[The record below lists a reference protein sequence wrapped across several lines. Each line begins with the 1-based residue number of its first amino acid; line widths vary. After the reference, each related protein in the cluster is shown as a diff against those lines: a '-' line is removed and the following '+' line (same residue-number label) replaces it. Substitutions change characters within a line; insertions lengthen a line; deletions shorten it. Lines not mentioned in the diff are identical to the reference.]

1 MLEKSSLLI
10 ESRVDDEFEYSEIT
24 IYAPDHPG
32 IFSEMAGAMAL
43 SGVTIVD
50 AKIATMSNG
59 MVLDSFSVLD
69 AQERA
74 VTGPDKLKRIYQRIE
89 NVLAGKLWIKQELET
104 ARQGALS
111 RREEP
116 FSVASRVII
125 DNKLSATNTIIEV
138 NGRDRV
144 GFLYDITSA
153 LTDLN
158 LKISSAHIT
167 TFGEEVVDTFYV
179 KDIFGLKVTH
189 DIKIE
194 KIRES
199 LLNAVAPAQ
208 DSPSA
213 GSPTKRPQIGAA

>member
-10 ESRVDDEFEYSEIT
+10 ESRVAMNVEYSEIT

-89 NVLAGKLWIKQELET
+89 NVLAGQTL
-104 ARQGALS
+104 
-111 RREEP
+111 
-116 FSVASRVII
+116 
-125 DNKLSATNTIIEV
+125 
-138 NGRDRV
+138 
-144 GFLYDITSA
+144 
-153 LTDLN
+153 
-158 LKISSAHIT
+158 
-167 TFGEEVVDTFYV
+167 
-179 KDIFGLKVTH
+179 
-189 DIKIE
+189 
-194 KIRES
+194 
-199 LLNAVAPAQ
+199 
-208 DSPSA
+208 
-213 GSPTKRPQIGAA
+213 